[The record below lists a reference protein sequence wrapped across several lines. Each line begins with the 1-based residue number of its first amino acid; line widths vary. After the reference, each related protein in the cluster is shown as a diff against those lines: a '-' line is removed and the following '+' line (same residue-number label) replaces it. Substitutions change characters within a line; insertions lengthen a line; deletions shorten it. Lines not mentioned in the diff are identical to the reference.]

1 MTFEEDKTNSGDHSI
16 LNRPNELSTSEN
28 TAGKAVRAQI
38 LAGGYTK
45 GLSSRSIYTFFPPKR
60 KEKKKIRREK
70 IVKPFYT

>member
-1 MTFEEDKTNSGDHSI
+1 MTFEDDKTNSGDHSI

-45 GLSSRSIYTFFPPKR
+45 GLSSTSICTFFWPKR
-60 KEKKKIRREK
+60 REKKKIRENK
-70 IVKPFYT
+70 L